1 MSAGSD
7 IEDKA
12 RMFITARRLEGLSK
26 YTLEGYELELRS
38 LARHVHKPVAEITPN
53 DLREYLS
60 HYEYLKPGS
69 LARKVSVLRTFF
81 AWLVDEEIIPRDPAR
96 KIKPPKVGKSL
107 PKALSIEE
115 LEILREHCK
124 TPRQRALLEVLYSTG
139 CRLAEIQQLNRDDID
154 WSTLATKVVG
164 KGSKEREVYLS
175 FKAAYHLKKYLE
187 GRTDDDPALFVT
199 ERKPYRRLS
208 RRAIQREMAM
218 LGVRAGIQKRL
229 HPHVL
234 RHTMATLTLNNGADI
249 VAVQALLGHANPAT
263 TQVYARI
270 TDQRKREQHK
280 KYLVQ

>member
-7 IEDKA
+7 IEEKA

-38 LARHVHKPVAEITPN
+38 LAKHIQKPVAEITPN

-81 AWLVDEEIIPRDPAR
+81 AWLVDEEIIPRDLAR

-107 PKALSIEE
+107 PKALTIEE

-154 WSTLATKVVG
+154 WSTLATKVIG

-199 ERKPYRRLS
+199 ERKPHRRLS
-208 RRAIQREMAM
+208 RRAIQREMTL
-218 LGVRAGIQKRL
+218 LGARTGIQKRL

-249 VAVQALLGHANPAT
+249 VAVQALLGHTNPAT

-270 TDQRKREQHK
+270 TDQRKREQHR